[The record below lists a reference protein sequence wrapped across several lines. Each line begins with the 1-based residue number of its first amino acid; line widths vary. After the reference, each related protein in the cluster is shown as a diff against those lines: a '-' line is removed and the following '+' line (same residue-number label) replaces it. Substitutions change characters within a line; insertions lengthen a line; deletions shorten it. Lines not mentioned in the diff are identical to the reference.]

1 MKWKSQLWLITAL
14 ILALIPLAW
23 QPATAQERKPH
34 NRVLAH
40 ALDVELGRTAPA
52 KYEQRVSSGVLYA
65 VLGATGEI
73 NKRIEA
79 AAIAG
84 IARIPLPSPLLS
96 LSHQGTQGCSN
107 VYKSGRLGKISNTR
121 VNQDCSL
128 RRQAEEV
135 IAINPTNP
143 PKPHCRTKR

>member
-1 MKWKSQLWLITAL
+1 MATPSDVRCLPDRDTSSHRSRAVMQWKSQLLLITAL

-23 QPATAQERKPH
+23 QSATAQERQPR

-40 ALDVELGRTAPA
+40 ALDVELGRAAPA

-79 AAIAG
+79 A
-84 IARIPLPSPLLS
+84 
-96 LSHQGTQGCSN
+96 
-107 VYKSGRLGKISNTR
+107 
-121 VNQDCSL
+121 
-128 RRQAEEV
+128 
-135 IAINPTNP
+135 
-143 PKPHCRTKR
+143 

>member
-1 MKWKSQLWLITAL
+1 M
-14 ILALIPLAW
+14 
-23 QPATAQERKPH
+23 AQESKPG

-65 VLGATGEI
+65 VLGATGEL

-79 AAIAG
+79 AAIVGTAST
-84 IARIPLPSPLLS
+84 PLPSPLPS
-96 LSHQGTQGCSN
+96 LSRQGTQGCSN
-107 VYKSGRLGKISNTR
+107 VYKKGRFSNTR

-135 IAINPTNP
+135 IAIN
-143 PKPHCRTKR
+143 